1 MKKILVLFFFFL
13 TFLKIGGFVAI
24 LGITREVIRKQVF
37 QKIKNEIAITE
48 TKCIVGTTENIK
60 KIIWE
65 KENKEFWFDGE
76 LYDLIRVEE
85 KQGVKHYYCLSDKN
99 EQHIIATMDNLI
111 ISNNGSP
118 INQTSKD
125 ILVLIFQP
133 AIIGTYQIVNLKI
146 TISSIFTKFP
156 PILSFYSSPYCF
168 QLSPPPEVLS
178 K

>member
-1 MKKILVLFFFFL
+1 MKKTLVIFFLFL

-24 LGITREVIRKQVF
+24 LGITREIIRKQVF
-37 QKIKNEIAITE
+37 QKIKDKVVVAD
-48 TKCIVGTTENIK
+48 TKCIVGTTENLK

-76 LYDLIRVEE
+76 LYDLIRIED
-85 KQGVKHYYCLSDKN
+85 KHGVKHYFCLSDKN
-99 EQHIIATMDNLI
+99 EKQIIATMDNLI
-111 ISNNGSP
+111 IGNNHSP

-133 AIIGTYQIVNLKI
+133 AIIITYLTASFKV
-146 TISSIFTKFP
+146 TVSDIFTKFP
-156 PILSFYSSPYCF
+156 PILSFYNSPYS
-168 QLSPPPEVLS
+168 LKSSPPPKILS